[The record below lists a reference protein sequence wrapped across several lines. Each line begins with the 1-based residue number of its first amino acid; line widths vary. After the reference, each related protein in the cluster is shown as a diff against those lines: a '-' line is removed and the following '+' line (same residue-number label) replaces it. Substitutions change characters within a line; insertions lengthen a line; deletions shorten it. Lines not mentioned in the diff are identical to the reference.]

1 MARIGL
7 CGTHS
12 TGKTTLAKALAEKLP
27 QYYLDINVTRWVRSL
42 GFPINEES
50 NDASQEINFLKR
62 VAHLN
67 SFDHI
72 IADRT
77 IVDNIAY
84 STVAFERGNLSK
96 ESLVYQKMLL
106 YKNIYKY
113 DYLFYIPPEI
123 PLELDGVRP
132 VDEWYRKNIAEI
144 VEKTLD
150 GAHKHNPKLKL
161 KDKVF
166 TITGNTTQRV
176 KKIMEIMNELRPSQ
190 KSPSKN

>member
-12 TGKTTLAKALAEKLP
+12 TGKTTLARALAEKLP
-27 QYYLDINVTRWVRSL
+27 HYYLDINVTRWVREL

-67 SFDHI
+67 SFSDI

-77 IVDNIAY
+77 IVDNVAY
-84 STVAFERGNLSK
+84 STVAFERGNLTAH
-96 ESLVYQKMLL
+96 SLNYQKALL

-144 VEKTLD
+144 VERTLYQ
-150 GAHKHNPKLKL
+150 AHELNPKMRLRERC
-161 KDKVF
+161 F
-166 TITGNTTQRV
+166 TITGDTTQRV
-176 KKIMEIMNELRPSQ
+176 QKIMEIMSEL
-190 KSPSKN
+190 KSDSKSATEN